1 MRAEPLERARPR
13 PDPGGLLDY
22 ASAARPAS
30 PDARIC
36 PFLRGLADDGTVG
49 APVRWPDSTNRC
61 TALGDLAPQSL
72 RQQEYACLAS
82 SHLNCPL
89 FVRGEGLRAGP
100 AGRAE
105 GGSMRLTPAIVAT
118 LLVLAASFALSVGFV
133 VANGGMDLPM
143 ASGSSPEAGIQSPAP
158 SPASSASPA
167 VASEAPSPVASPS
180 ASASIAAETA
190 APSVAPT
197 ASPSSAPTPAPS
209 SDRYALLEPCGDAP
223 DCWIYTIRGGDN
235 LVSIARYF
243 GVPFDTVVEL
253 NPWTETTQLVAGQEL
268 RLPPP
273 TR

>member
-1 MRAEPLERARPR
+1 
-13 PDPGGLLDY
+13 LDF

-36 PFLRGLADDGTVG
+36 PFLRGLGDDGVEV
-49 APVRWPDSTNRC
+49 APVRWPDSSNRC

-89 FVRGEGLRAGP
+89 FVRGEARLAGS
-100 AGRAE
+100 AGASE
-105 GGSMRLTPAIVAT
+105 GGNMRLTPAILAA

-143 ASGSSPEAGIQSPAP
+143 AAGSSAEAGAQSPAP
-158 SPASSASPA
+158 SPAASASA
-167 VASEAPSPVASPS
+167 DVASQAPSPATSPS
-180 ASASIAAETA
+180 AAASIEAETA
-190 APSVAPT
+190 APSVAP
-197 ASPSSAPTPAPS
+197 APTPSPSVAATPRPS

-223 DCWIYTIRGGDN
+223 DCWIYTIRSGDN

>member
-1 MRAEPLERARPR
+1 
-13 PDPGGLLDY
+13 LDY

-30 PDARIC
+30 PEARIC
-36 PFLRGLADDGTVG
+36 PFLRGIADDGVVG
-49 APVRWPDSTNRC
+49 APVRWPDSSNRC

-89 FVRGEGLRAGP
+89 FVRGEGLRARP
-100 AGRAE
+100 AERPE
-105 GGSMRLTPAIVAT
+105 GGSMRLTPAILAA

-143 ASGSSPEAGIQSPAP
+143 ASGSSPEAGVQSPRSSPAP
-158 SPASSASPA
+158 SASPD
-167 VASEAPSPVASPS
+167 VASGAPSPEPGSSPS
-180 ASASIAAETA
+180 ATASIAAETA
-190 APSVAPT
+190 EPSVAPT
-197 ASPSSAPTPAPS
+197 ASPSSAPTPGPS

-223 DCWIYTIRGGDN
+223 DCWIYTIRSGDN